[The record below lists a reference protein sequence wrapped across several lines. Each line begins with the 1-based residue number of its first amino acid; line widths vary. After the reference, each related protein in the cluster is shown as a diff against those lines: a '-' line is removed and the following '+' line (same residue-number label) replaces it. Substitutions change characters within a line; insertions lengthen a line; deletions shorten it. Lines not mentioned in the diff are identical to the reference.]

1 MAFLTQNTLRSTI
14 DLPIALP
21 ATTLRQS
28 DWVVAAT
35 VLLNA
40 GQQLS
45 LRSLAIHFISAAVD
59 VSTIAPSNLIVPALG
74 TAYTALCVNYVSGVP
89 GQNAPIDT
97 LTVNSLGVVTRSVVP
112 LLITTPGYYSLL
124 VANNTQSSLTSTI
137 PTGTS
142 IDLQVAVTGMLRLQ
156 LFGA

>member
-1 MAFLTQNTLRSTI
+1 MAFLTQNTLRNTV

-40 GQQLS
+40 GQRLS
-45 LRSLAIHFISAAVD
+45 LRSLTIHVIGAAVN
-59 VSTIAPSNLIVPALG
+59 VAQITTPNLIVPSLG
-74 TAYTALCVNYVSGVP
+74 MAYCALCMNYVSGVP

-97 LTVNSLGVVTRSVVP
+97 LATSVLGVVTRS
-112 LLITTPGYYSLL
+112 TEETP
-124 VANNTQSSLTSTI
+124 
-137 PTGTS
+137 
-142 IDLQVAVTGMLRLQ
+142 
-156 LFGA
+156 